1 MVTENQDLSILDN
14 FQSNDEFLLWLFP
27 DTLKGAT
34 VRFLFESFEIL
45 KNKKNEDWL
54 VWIVRNEQG
63 ERFRLSHYTIFS
75 KGKKIPA
82 KEIHLHTYN
91 LTQDMNNKTKFYM
104 VEELEK
110 VIPINM
116 GNKKK

>member
-1 MVTENQDLSILDN
+1 MESTLDVLNN
-14 FQSNDEFLLWLFP
+14 FESNDEYMLWLLP
-27 DTLKGAT
+27 DMLQGAT
-34 VRFLFESFEIL
+34 KKFLFESFEIQ
-45 KNKKNEDWL
+45 KNKKGEDWL
-54 VWIVRNEQG
+54 IWHIRG
-63 ERFRLSHYTIFS
+63 EDGVKFRLSHYSIFS
-75 KGKKIPA
+75 RGKKIPA
-82 KEIHLHTYN
+82 KEIHLHTWN